1 MNLHDKAP
9 LQKQS
14 TTKSCKLFSQKISTT
29 SLEWA
34 QNRPSEWEIVL
45 LAKIQELKTIQNSK
59 TQMMQITYNICKVKT
74 PTIMSLQKLLVNWE
88 KCLKIKSIE
97 YSVLKVLKTIL
108 KVLKPVPKSPPAQI
122 IQMEINWLEA
132 SHTSPRPQKSSEQNN
147 SIDDICDYTMKIKQ
161 LLNSVIYA
169 VKNNLMLWKITTK
182 WTNQWKMSLVKSCL
196 QNHNIKISNIYI

>member
-1 MNLHDKAP
+1 MNIHDKAP

-29 SLEWA
+29 YLEWA

-122 IQMEINWLEA
+122 IQ
-132 SHTSPRPQKSSEQNN
+132 
-147 SIDDICDYTMKIKQ
+147 IKVGQ
-161 LLNSVIYA
+161 T
-169 VKNNLMLWKITTK
+169 NL
-182 WTNQWKMSLVKSCL
+182 QWKSTDWKHHIQAQDHRKVQSRITASMIFV
-196 QNHNIKISNIYI
+196 II